1 MMGRQVDERTAS
13 GGAWLFVLFFLFCFC
28 FVCLFAVKKQTTNKQ
43 QISISSA
50 REFQPHSN
58 NTRVPTEG
66 SLQAPLLLRPTFG
79 LDSARL
85 ATNSDL

>member
-1 MMGRQVDERTAS
+1 MRMMGRQVDERTAS

-28 FVCLFAVKKQTTNKQ
+28 FVCLFAVKANNQQTTNFH
-43 QISISSA
+43 
-50 REFQPHSN
+50 FQR
-58 NTRVPTEG
+58 TRILTTFEQHEG
-66 SLQAPLLLRPTFG
+66 ALQAPLLLRPTFG